1 VPGIRYVI
9 DAGTARI
16 SRYSVRA
23 KVQRLPIEPISQAS
37 ANQRSGRSGRT
48 SDGIAIRL
56 YSKED
61 FDRRPEYTEPE
72 ILRTNLAAV
81 ILQMISLGLGDIS
94 AFPFLTPPDTRGIK
108 DGLDLLIELGALEA
122 HGSGQ
127 TDATPRLTRVGRDL
141 ARLPIDPRFGR
152 MVIESKRH
160 STSREV
166 MAIVA
171 GLTIQDPRER
181 PLERRPQADQQ
192 HARFADPGSDF
203 LTLLNLWN
211 YLEGKQKEL
220 SSSAFRRM
228 CRSEFLNYLR
238 VREWQDVYRQLRRLA
253 KPLRL
258 TIGDAAV
265 NPDGIHK
272 SLLAGLLSHIGIKD
286 TQKKDYIGARQARFV
301 VFPGSTLVKKQPN
314 AVMSAE
320 LVETSRLFARMNA
333 AIDPAWAE
341 PIAGDLCKRS
351 YSEPHWEK
359 NQGSAVAYERVTLF
373 GVPIIARRRIQ
384 YGRIDAAYA
393 RELFIRHGLVDGEWP
408 TDRRRDRAFD
418 FDRANRALL
427 ARLGEIEE
435 RIRRRDILDDDEA
448 AFAFYDEHI
457 PVDVVSAR
465 TFETWWRTA
474 RRENPDLLTMTESA
488 LLDEQAPQP
497 DENDFPPMWQQG
509 DQQLALGYRFEPG
522 ATDDGVT
529 VTVPLALLAR
539 LAPTGFDWQVP
550 GLRHELVTAM
560 IKSLPKSSRRAVV
573 PAADWASRIM
583 LELPERP
590 EAPDANTPTFAAT
603 VAATIKRMTG
613 TLVSADDIDVDRIPP
628 HLRMSFRVIDDRG
641 KAIANSKE
649 LQELQRRFSARARE
663 SVAQASARTADPI
676 ERAGL
681 KNWDFS
687 ELPRFVDTES
697 GGKPAGHDAGARG
710 GAPRTVIRGYPTLV
724 DEGETVAIRVMGTQ
738 QDQARELPGGVR
750 RLLLNVIPSPVAYVQ
765 QHLTSAEKLTL
776 AASPYPTTKALF
788 DDCLTAVIDAVL
800 FRIKPDGQVFMRA
813 EFEAIRDRASAI
825 VMDSMFDT
833 VSLVSRILSAARAAD
848 KALSG
853 ATNMTLLAALTDAR
867 EQLSGLVHN
876 GFVSATGLEQLRHL
890 PRYLAGIT
898 WRIER
903 LPDNPARDRV
913 WMTEVQTATARF
925 ADAGG
930 RIPLAPNSP
939 PSVVHARWML
949 EELRVSLFAQQL
961 GTAET
966 VSLQR
971 IQKVLS
977 G

>member
-1 VPGIRYVI
+1 
-9 DAGTARI
+9 
-16 SRYSVRA
+16 
-23 KVQRLPIEPISQAS
+23 
-37 ANQRSGRSGRT
+37 
-48 SDGIAIRL
+48 
-56 YSKED
+56 
-61 FDRRPEYTEPE
+61 
-72 ILRTNLAAV
+72 
-81 ILQMISLGLGDIS
+81 
-94 AFPFLTPPDTRGIK
+94 
-108 DGLDLLIELGALEA
+108 
-122 HGSGQ
+122 
-127 TDATPRLTRVGRDL
+127 
-141 ARLPIDPRFGR
+141 
-152 MVIESKRH
+152 
-160 STSREV
+160 
-166 MAIVA
+166 
-171 GLTIQDPRER
+171 
-181 PLERRPQADQQ
+181 
-192 HARFADPGSDF
+192 
-203 LTLLNLWN
+203 
-211 YLEGKQKEL
+211 
-220 SSSAFRRM
+220 
-228 CRSEFLNYLR
+228 
-238 VREWQDVYRQLRRLA
+238 
-253 KPLRL
+253 
-258 TIGDAAV
+258 
-265 NPDGIHK
+265 
-272 SLLAGLLSHIGIKD
+272 
-286 TQKKDYIGARQARFV
+286 
-301 VFPGSTLVKKQPN
+301 
-314 AVMSAE
+314 
-320 LVETSRLFARMNA
+320 
-333 AIDPAWAE
+333 
-341 PIAGDLCKRS
+341 
-351 YSEPHWEK
+351 
-359 NQGSAVAYERVTLF
+359 
-373 GVPIIARRRIQ
+373 
-384 YGRIDAAYA
+384 
-393 RELFIRHGLVDGEWP
+393 
-408 TDRRRDRAFD
+408 
-418 FDRANRALL
+418 
-427 ARLGEIEE
+427 
-435 RIRRRDILDDDEA
+435 
-448 AFAFYDEHI
+448 
-457 PVDVVSAR
+457 
-465 TFETWWRTA
+465 
-474 RRENPDLLTMTESA
+474 
-488 LLDEQAPQP
+488 
-497 DENDFPPMWQQG
+497 
-509 DQQLALGYRFEPG
+509 
-522 ATDDGVT
+522 
-529 VTVPLALLAR
+529 
-539 LAPTGFDWQVP
+539 
-550 GLRHELVTAM
+550 M
-560 IKSLPKSSRRAVV
+560 IKSLPKSIRRAVV

-613 TLVSADDIDVDRIPP
+613 TLVSADDIDVERIPP

-738 QDQARELPGGVR
+738 QDQARELPVGVR

-833 VSLVSRILSAARAAD
+833 VSLVSRVLSAARAAD

-925 ADAGG
+925 VDAGG
-930 RIPLAPNSP
+930 RIPLPPNSP

-977 G
+977 A